1 MSSNKISLTC
11 NVNSN
16 ITKINYS
23 EGEYIKKDSIISEL
37 NSSEMVL
44 MLLKLNQLMITIR

>member
-23 EGEYIKKDSIISEL
+23 EGEYIKKDSVINEL
-37 NSSEMVL
+37 TSEMVL